1 MVYKLA
7 SRKKKKISSK
17 AEVEARKRLVK
28 ISITHLL
35 DFIAASAFGPI
46 ADKLANIFKL
56 DESIRR
62 AGMTIQ
68 PKVYMARILTYMML
82 SALIFAV
89 IVLYSILFGTPL
101 IFTIIGLLGA
111 TVSPLVIFAYG
122 ISYPSMT
129 ASKRAEEVEKEFPF
143 FVAYLTSMAYAG
155 VAPERV
161 FSRIAEVGAFKA
173 LRKEAQ
179 MILRDVK
186 IFARDILTAIERNA
200 VWHPSRLYRDFI
212 LGYITTVRTGGD
224 IVHYLEIR
232 TQEVFVSR
240 MEDLRNRADRVG
252 FVVEAYAAV
261 SVLATIAFYIF
272 FMISGLI
279 GGGGAF
285 GGVMGIV
292 IYSFIVL
299 PLIAIVILAMLDSL
313 LPSYGV
319 SKEPY
324 VYLLVSVPAGALFF
338 LASRTFISPS
348 PIGGID
354 VEYVRGIALSA
365 GIALLTVS
373 TIPAVVYIKKTRAE
387 KNIARNLPAFFRD
400 LSEIRRTG
408 LSPEK
413 SIIMLAEKRYGEL
426 TKILK
431 RLAGALSM
439 GLHVEIAAKKAVK
452 GYTNWI
458 LRVTMRFL
466 VDAIDVGGGSPYTI
480 DSLARF
486 ISTLS
491 EIIEVMKKR
500 LRPYIIMPYFGAI
513 LVAVTSIFTLA
524 IMVDAVRATGFTGE
538 EATTIRYGGAQLNL
552 SPENIQQLLL
562 IASLASLFNG
572 WLSGLIAGKIQ
583 DQSVGA
589 GFVHASILTIIV
601 LLAIIVA
608 LSAASGIMA

>member
-1 MVYKLA
+1 MATRRGEKTKRTEIET
-7 SRKKKKISSK
+7 RKI
-17 AEVEARKRLVK
+17 EARVSL
-28 ISITHLL
+28 THLL
-35 DFIAASAFGPI
+35 DFVAVSAFGSL
-46 ADKLANIFKL
+46 AEKLATSFRL
-56 DESIRR
+56 DEGIRK
-62 AGMTIQ
+62 AGMNIQ

-82 SALIFAV
+82 STLTFTI
-89 IVLYSILFGTPL
+89 IVLYSILFRTPL
-101 IFTIIGLLGA
+101 AVMITGLLGA
-111 TVSPLVIFAYG
+111 IVSPLIIFAYG
-122 ISYPSMT
+122 ITYPSMV

-155 VAPERV
+155 VAPEKV
-161 FSRIAEVGAFKA
+161 FSRIADVGAFKA
-173 LRKEAQ
+173 LRKEAR
-179 MILRDVK
+179 MIIRDVK
-186 IFARDILTAIERNA
+186 IFAKDILTAIERNA

-212 LGYITTVRTGGD
+212 LGYVTTVRTGGD

-279 GGGGAF
+279 GGGGSL
-285 GGVMGIV
+285 GGIMGII
-292 IYSFIVL
+292 IYSFVVL
-299 PLIAIVILAMLDSL
+299 PLISIVILAMLDSL

-319 SKEPY
+319 TREPY
-324 VYLLVSVPAGALFF
+324 VYLLVSVPAGILFF
-338 LASRTFISPS
+338 LTSRTFLSPS
-348 PIGGID
+348 LVGEIDIG
-354 VEYVRGIALSA
+354 YVKGLALSA
-365 GIALLTVS
+365 GLALLIVS
-373 TIPAVVYIKKTRAE
+373 IIPGVVYAKRTRVE

-413 SIIMLAEKRYGEL
+413 SIIMLAEKKYGEL

-431 RLAGALSM
+431 RLAGALAM

-466 VDAIDVGGGSPYTI
+466 VDAIDVGGGSPFTI

-491 EIIEVMKKR
+491 EIIEVMKKK
-500 LRPYIIMPYFGAI
+500 LRPYIIMPYFGAV

-524 IMVDAVRATGFTGE
+524 IMVDAVRAAGFTGE
-538 EATTIRYGGAQLNL
+538 TTTTIRYGGAQLNL

-583 DQSVGA
+583 DQSLGA
-589 GFVHASILTIIV
+589 GFVHATILTIIV